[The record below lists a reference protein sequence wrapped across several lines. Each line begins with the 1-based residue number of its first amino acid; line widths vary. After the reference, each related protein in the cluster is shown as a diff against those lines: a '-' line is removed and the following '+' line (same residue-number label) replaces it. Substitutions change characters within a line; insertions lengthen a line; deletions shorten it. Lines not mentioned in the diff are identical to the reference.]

1 VRDEKD
7 VFAEVPN
14 PRVPKEML
22 ELAKHILETK
32 AGHFDPKRFK
42 HDYELA
48 LRKLVKRKAAGE
60 KIEALPPAQDTGK
73 VINLMEAL
81 RRSVQSGHVPSDRA
95 HESSKKR
102 PARHSGHRRRSSS
115 TIARGVM

>member
-1 VRDEKD
+1 VD
-7 VFAEVPN
+7 AATGQVPN

-32 AGHFDPKRFK
+32 AGHFDPKKFK
-42 HDYELA
+42 DDYELA

-60 KIEALPPAQDTGK
+60 KIEALPPAEDTGK

-81 RRSVQSGHVPSDRA
+81 RRSVQSGHVPGGRA
-95 HESSKKR
+95 NRSSKK
-102 PARHSGHRRRSSS
+102 PARRSGRRHRK
-115 TIARGVM
+115 AA